1 MIVNYPWLTKIMDVK
16 ITNAALT
23 GTSPQGE
30 ASLITLI
37 IVKTL

>member
-1 MIVNYPWLTKIMDVK
+1 MIANFPSLMIIMDVK